1 MALTLSKTGISNGG
15 TIQAPHV
22 TQSVDALTG
31 IQAYDIKISGSLNLT
46 GSVASFSGF
55 TGNLAGT
62 ASWASNTV
70 AANTATNLNGTA
82 YPSGSAV
89 GAASVFKFIA
99 GAGQTD
105 ASSTAAIT
113 VNELA
118 IGGMRV
124 LNQTCFITATAESAT
139 GTSIITVDPAG
150 MPPNLQFK
158 SSAPNTK
165 FHYHIMY
172 I

>member
-1 MALTLSKTGISNGG
+1 MANILTKTGITTGQ
-15 TIQAPHV
+15 TIQPFHV
-22 TQSVDALTG
+22 TQSVDAFTGLT
-31 IQAYDIKISGSLNLT
+31 AYDITISGSLTLT
-46 GSVASFSGF
+46 GSVSSLNGF
-55 TGNLAGT
+55 TGNLTGT
-62 ASWASNTV
+62 ASRATEAV
-70 AANTATNLNGTA
+70 TATNLNGTA
-82 YPSGSAV
+82 YPSGSVV

-105 ASSTAAIT
+105 VSSTAAIT

-150 MPPNLQFK
+150 VPPNLQFK

-165 FHYHIMY
+165 FHFQIMY